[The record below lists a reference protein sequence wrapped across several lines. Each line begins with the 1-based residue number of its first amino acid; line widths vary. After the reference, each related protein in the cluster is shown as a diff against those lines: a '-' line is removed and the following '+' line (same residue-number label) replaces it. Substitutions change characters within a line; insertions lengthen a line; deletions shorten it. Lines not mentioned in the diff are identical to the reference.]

1 MSLLYMFGPGGYLI
15 LIGIV
20 ISMWAQS
27 RVTGTFNKYLRVK
40 NRRGL
45 TGYEV
50 ATEILRKNGVTDVQ
64 VVQIQGKL
72 SDHFDPRRRVVRL
85 SPDVYQGRS
94 IASLAVAAHEI
105 GHVLQHEE
113 GYAPIR
119 VRDSLVPVASIGSKF
134 SWILILAGLF
144 LGMTGL
150 STIGVWLFSA
160 VVLFQI
166 VTLPVEFNA
175 SSRALATLEGSYYL
189 SDEEMP
195 AAKKVLNAA
204 AMTYVAATLVAVLN
218 LVRLLMLT
226 GRRN

>member
-1 MSLLYMFGPGGYLI
+1 MGLFYMFGPGGYLI

-20 ISMWAQS
+20 ISMWAQAK
-27 RVTGTFNKYLRVK
+27 VTGTFNKYLRVK

-85 SPDVYQGRS
+85 SSDVYQGRS

>member
-1 MSLLYMFGPGGYLI
+1 MGLFYMFGPGGYLI
-15 LIGIV
+15 IIGIV
-20 ISMWAQS
+20 ISMWAQAK
-27 RVTGTFNKYLRVK
+27 VTGTFNKYLRVK
-40 NRRGL
+40 NRRGI

-50 ATEILRKNGVTDVQ
+50 ASEILRKNGVTDVQ

-150 STIGVWLFSA
+150 ATIGVWLFSA

-189 SDEEMP
+189 SEDEMP

-204 AMTYVAATLVAVLN
+204 AMTYVAATLVAVLQ
-218 LVRLLMLT
+218 LIRLLMLT

>member
-1 MSLLYMFGPGGYLI
+1 MGLFYMFGPGGYLI

-20 ISMWAQS
+20 ISMWAQAKA
-27 RVTGTFNKYLRVK
+27 TGTFNKYLRVK

>member
-1 MSLLYMFGPGGYLI
+1 MGLFYMFGPGGYLI

-20 ISMWAQS
+20 ISMWAQAK
-27 RVTGTFNKYLRVK
+27 VTGTFNKYLRVK

>member
-15 LIGIV
+15 IIGIV
-20 ISMWAQS
+20 ITMWAQAK
-27 RVTGTFNKYLRVK
+27 VTGTFNKYLRVK

-85 SPDVYQGRS
+85 STDVYQGRS

-134 SWILILAGLF
+134 SWVLILAGLF

-150 STIGVWLFSA
+150 ATIGVWLFSA

-189 SDEEMP
+189 SEDEMP

-204 AMTYVAATLVAVLN
+204 AMTYVAATLVAVLQ
-218 LVRLLMLT
+218 LIRLLMLT

>member
-40 NRRGL
+40 NRRGI

-50 ATEILRKNGVTDVQ
+50 ATEILRKNGVTDIQ

-134 SWILILAGLF
+134 SWILILGGLF

-150 STIGVWLFSA
+150 ATIGVWLFSA

-189 SDEEMP
+189 SDDEMP

-204 AMTYVAATLVAVLN
+204 AMTYVAATLVAVLQ
-218 LVRLLMLT
+218 LIRLLMLT

>member
-15 LIGIV
+15 IIGIV
-20 ISMWAQS
+20 ISMWAQAK
-27 RVTGTFNKYLRVK
+27 VTGTFNKYLRVK

-94 IASLAVAAHEI
+94 IASLAVASHEI

-134 SWILILAGLF
+134 SWILILGGLF

-150 STIGVWLFSA
+150 ATIGVWLFSA

-189 SDEEMP
+189 SEDEMP

-204 AMTYVAATLVAVLN
+204 AMTYVAATLVAVLQ
-218 LVRLLMLT
+218 LIRLLMLT

>member
-1 MSLLYMFGPGGYLI
+1 LGLFYLFGPGGYLI
-15 LIGIV
+15 LIGIA
-20 ISMWAQS
+20 ISMWAQA
-27 RVTGTFNKYLRVK
+27 RVTGTFNKYLRVR

-50 ATEILRKNGVTDVQ
+50 ATEILRRNGVTDVQ
-64 VVQIQGKL
+64 VVQINRKL
-72 SDHFDPRRRVVRL
+72 GDHFDPRRKVVRL

-119 VRDSLVPVASIGSKF
+119 VRDAIVPVAQIGSNL
-134 SWILILAGLF
+134 SWILVLAGLF
-144 LGMTGL
+144 LGLTGL
-150 STIGVWLFSA
+150 AQIGVWLFAA

-189 SDEEMP
+189 SEDEMP

-204 AMTYVAATLVAVLN
+204 AMTYVAATLVAILN
-218 LVRLLMLT
+218 LLRLMMLT
-226 GRRN
+226 NRRN

>member
-1 MSLLYMFGPGGYLI
+1 MGLFYMFGPGGYLI
-15 LIGIV
+15 IIGIV
-20 ISMWAQS
+20 ISMWAQAK
-27 RVTGTFNKYLRVK
+27 VTGTFNKYLRVK
-40 NRRGL
+40 NRRGI

-85 SPDVYQGRS
+85 SSDVYQGRS

-119 VRDSLVPVASIGSKF
+119 VRDTLVPVASIGSKF

-150 STIGVWLFSA
+150 ATIGVWLFSA

-189 SDEEMP
+189 SEDEMP

-204 AMTYVAATLVAVLN
+204 AMTYVAATLVAVLQ
-218 LVRLLMLT
+218 LIRLLMLT

>member
-1 MSLLYMFGPGGYLI
+1 MGLFYMFGPGGYLI

-20 ISMWAQS
+20 ISMWAQAK
-27 RVTGTFNKYLRVK
+27 VTGTFNKYLRVK
-40 NRRGL
+40 NRRGI
-45 TGYEV
+45 TGYDV

-150 STIGVWLFSA
+150 ATIGVWLFSA

-189 SDEEMP
+189 SEDEMP

-204 AMTYVAATLVAVLN
+204 AMTYVAATLVAVLQ
-218 LVRLLMLT
+218 LIRLLMLT

>member
-15 LIGIV
+15 IIGIV
-20 ISMWAQS
+20 ISMWAQAK
-27 RVTGTFNKYLRVK
+27 VTGTFNKYLRVK

-134 SWILILAGLF
+134 SWILILGGLF

-150 STIGVWLFSA
+150 ATIGVWLFSA

-189 SDEEMP
+189 SEDEMP

-204 AMTYVAATLVAVLN
+204 AMTYVAATLVAVLQ
-218 LVRLLMLT
+218 LIRLLMLT